1 MPNSLGSGVSRVID
15 GRDKQFALVVFQAN
29 KPPLDSELNLI
40 ALADLEARAE
50 EVRSRVPSGWLMDE
64 LNPTHDFSTS
74 PSWSNHLYF
83 GRQAAGELRSV
94 PWAVVNGWL
103 IPVAGTRTGQP
114 PLAPNDTVTWNKI
127 ELNPPGTST
136 GGNRADFAFLEVWL
150 QRIDVDPAPPGVAPG
165 KPQRNF
171 IYRFGNVE
179 SGFSYLPDEL
189 VDPDV
194 NFETTKRVQ
203 IQYRI
208 RVVPGINIAQYPEGF
223 DPTIV
228 FAQGALSTPSSVGF
242 ENMRED
248 LGDPGLWRAG
258 TGDPAT
264 FGTVDGYVYAIPIF
278 SVFRRNGAG
287 FSDVG
292 NLAGAFNRNSSATLR
307 EDTLVYSS
315 PVVLPA
321 DISETDVQFTLT
333 SIAGTVF
340 EGMTSFGEAYFRID
354 DEIIRVNNVTQTGPT
369 SFVVTFDRGQLQTT
383 IRPHLSGT
391 ELILYTVRPDGLF
404 ADQVSRTDILDMR
417 HGVADKFD
425 YEAILKTSLTELM
438 KGNLRTAWKR
448 YGSTNSA
455 GPVTLY
461 GDRVTDGSI
470 FVGGLSRLDAP
481 NGNRRV
487 WSDAVVT
494 ECYEAPV
501 TVPSNA
507 AALSSELVFAVNPY
521 VVSVLWETAATGHP
535 PGTRLNG
542 SVPWWY
548 NGDVLRLRLSPFRIG
563 LPAGDA
569 DQVRFVLPSE
579 DADAVLIRFE
589 GMTTDPNGGVPT
601 SPPGTVRSAT
611 NPASVTIT
619 GERILKDGQGIS
631 VALDSLT
638 GDLLI
643 TLNSGTAGTLFQEFT
658 DAMSAFGAPTAD
670 QTNNTRMHIQ
680 FAVVVGA
687 GRGASHKPD
696 YVHTV
701 HYRGNATNSSRIM
714 QRPGLS
720 DRSRMIP
727 TYVGDSPY
735 VQTGRNRDLARTS
748 EVMVDPGSRTVFIQP
763 YRNMLLPPM
772 LVRDGSELNWYG
784 SFTYQGAMPTL
795 DPTGASTVH
804 STVDPLNL
812 FYVGAQTR
820 YVEVPFNYLPRPGL
834 HHVPIVPVTTTR
846 FSSGINFF
854 MMSKEGPFGATDTSD
869 WNRSLVSY
877 PSTAGYYVVT
887 PVTGETY
894 GTGALPSMFGR
905 KFRSTQIRG
914 VDGGPF
920 EGIEFPPFIMPAR
933 ITGIYL
939 RDTSGAPPY
948 PTVPAS
954 SPFNTDRVF
963 VGGVGTDANLMRDDF
978 DGPTFL
984 IEVDINGDPTF
995 ILNKDVIDFKKAPPG
1010 TTWANSEFL
1019 VECTVFGVDRGW
1031 LQTNGRILVARTS
1044 GGGSLPL
1051 AINAF
1056 TGTSDGVIGVI
1067 APGPLSLNS
1076 ANNELTFYYSRQP
1089 YQGDVFGSQS
1099 AYSDDPQRLGPLTVS
1114 EATSIATNQL
1124 GPVEDLT
1131 LPNKRGYEVLAAMNF
1146 ITSLGS
1152 GRLSGSNPIPLLNT
1166 VEAPDQVEDFP
1177 GTIVDLNRR
1186 FSLNRVGFED
1196 WSTPKFPVLTS
1207 SLASR
1212 PAIRRGAISEV
1223 FDRDVNPEFAGSVS
1237 NLPLGK
1243 YFRDKDFAGKT
1254 LYQQRSSSNVGAIAV
1269 GTMVFPPYQAPTN
1282 PTPPGSSTWEG
1293 TEFVCGQA
1301 SGTSGVGGERMVLV
1315 DGTPSFSSVA
1325 VFKTTRGGAAWS
1337 VSPPW
1342 PGGAIAS
1349 RMPKARP
1356 NSEVG
1361 SILVGTAY
1369 LVRSQPESIS
1379 SIEVH
1384 PGHELQMVIV
1394 TRAVPSYFRDTDIL
1408 HSASGTGEGFTA
1420 VDRFRVWGRPLE
1432 KRRGDVDTVSPPLND
1447 RPLFVNDI
1455 FDDPIFFG
1463 SSDINLTSLKQE
1475 VLPITSNGQTAFTLS
1490 ARPLD
1495 PTTVMAFV
1503 NGVKLRYGVDYS
1515 VGGPTNQDF
1524 THLSVP
1530 APSSNPPLVTTDV
1543 LEVWYALL

>member
-15 GRDKQFALVVFQAN
+15 GRDKQFAIVVFQAG
-29 KPPLDSELNLI
+29 KPPLDSELNLL
-40 ALADLEARAE
+40 ALAELESRAE

-64 LNPTHDFSTS
+64 LNPRHDFSTN
-74 PSWSNHLYF
+74 PAWSNHLYF
-83 GRQAAGELRSV
+83 GRQAAGELRNV
-94 PWAVVNGWL
+94 PWAVVNGWVV
-103 IPVAGTRTGQP
+103 PVAGTRTGQP
-114 PLAPNDTVTWNKI
+114 PLSPNDTVTWNKI

-136 GGNRADFAFLEVWL
+136 GGNRADFVFLEVWL
-150 QRIDVDPAPPGVAPG
+150 QRVDVDPAPPGIAPG
-165 KPQRNF
+165 KPQRGF
-171 IYRFGNVE
+171 LYRFGNVE
-179 SGFSYLPDEL
+179 SGFSYLQDEL
-189 VDPDV
+189 VDPDL
-194 NFETTKRVQ
+194 NYETTKRVQ

-223 DPTIV
+223 DPTVV
-228 FAQGALSTPSSVGF
+228 FAQGALTSPSSVGF
-242 ENMRED
+242 ANMREA

-264 FGTVDGYVYAIPIF
+264 FGTVDGYVYAIPMF
-278 SVFRRNGAG
+278 AVFRRNGAG

-315 PVVLPA
+315 SVLLPA

-333 SIAGTVF
+333 SISGTVL
-340 EGMTSFGEAYFRID
+340 EGMTSFGEAYFRVD
-354 DEIIRVNNVTQTGPT
+354 DEIVRVNNVTQTGPT

-383 IRPHLSGT
+383 IREHLADT
-391 ELILYTVRPDGLF
+391 ELIPYTVRPDGLF
-404 ADQVSRTDILDMR
+404 ADQIARTDILDMR

-425 YEAILKTSLTELM
+425 YEAILKTGLTELM
-438 KGNLRTAWKR
+438 KGNLRTVWKR

-455 GPVTLY
+455 GPVVLY
-461 GDRVTDGSI
+461 GDRITDGSI

-481 NGNRRV
+481 NGNRRS
-487 WSDAVVT
+487 WSDAVMT
-494 ECYEAPV
+494 ERYEAPV

-507 AALSSELVFAVNPY
+507 AALNSELVFAVNPY
-521 VVSVLWETAATGHP
+521 VVSVTWEAGGTGHG
-535 PGTRLNG
+535 PGSRLYG

-548 NGDVLRLRLSPFRIG
+548 NGDVLRLKLSSFQIG

-579 DADAVLIRFE
+579 DEDAVLIRFE
-589 GMTTDPNGGVPT
+589 GMTTDPNGGVPLST
-601 SPPGTVRSAT
+601 TVRSAT
-611 NPASVTIT
+611 NTNGLTST
-619 GERILKDGQGIS
+619 GNRIMKDGQGIS

-643 TLNSGTAGTLFQEFT
+643 TFDGDTDGTRLKEFD

-735 VQTGRNRDLARTS
+735 VQTGRNRDLATTS
-748 EVMVDPGSRTVFIQP
+748 EVMIDPGSRTVFVQP
-763 YRNMLLPPM
+763 YRNVLVPPLLA
-772 LVRDGSELNWYG
+772 RDGSKLNWTDGG
-784 SFTYQGAMPTL
+784 SYQGAMPTL
-795 DPTGASTVH
+795 DPPGTATVH
-804 STVDPLNL
+804 TTVDPLNL
-812 FYVGAQTR
+812 FYVGVQAR
-820 YVEVPFNYLPRPGL
+820 FVEVPFNYLPRPGL

-846 FSSGINFF
+846 FPSGINFF

-894 GTGALPSMFGR
+894 GTGTLPSMFGR
-905 KFRSTQIRG
+905 KFQSTQIRS

-933 ITGIYL
+933 ITGVYL
-939 RDTSGAPPY
+939 RDTSGAAPY
-948 PTVPAS
+948 PTVPTA
-954 SPFNTDRVF
+954 SPFNTDRVY
-963 VGGVGTDANLMRDDF
+963 VGGVGTDVNLLRDDF

-995 ILNKDVIDFKKAPPG
+995 VLNKDVIDFKKAPAG
-1010 TTWANSEFL
+1010 TTWDNSEFL

-1031 LQTNGRILVARTS
+1031 LQTNGRLLVARTS

-1051 AINAF
+1051 AIDTF
-1056 TGTSDGVIGVI
+1056 TATSDGVVGVI
-1067 APGPLSLNS
+1067 TPAPLSLNS

-1099 AYSDDPQRLGPLTVS
+1099 AFSDDPQRLGPLTVS

-1124 GPVEDLT
+1124 GPVESLT
-1131 LPNKRGYEVLAAMNF
+1131 LPNKRGYEVLTAMNF
-1146 ITSLGS
+1146 ITSMGS

-1166 VEAPDQVEDFP
+1166 AEAPDQVEDFA

-1186 FSLNRVGFED
+1186 FSLNRVGYED
-1196 WSTPKFPVLTS
+1196 WSTPKFPVVTA

-1212 PAIRRGAISEV
+1212 PEIKRDALSEV

-1237 NLPLGK
+1237 TLPLGK

-1254 LYQQRSSSNVGAIAV
+1254 LYQQRSSSNVGAIAI

-1301 SGTSGVGGERMVLV
+1301 SGTSGVGGEKMVLV
-1315 DGTPSFSSVA
+1315 DGTSSFSSVG

-1379 SIEVH
+1379 SVEVH

-1455 FDDPIFFG
+1455 YDDPIFYG

-1475 VLPITSNGQTAFTLS
+1475 TLPITSNGQTAFTLS
-1490 ARPLD
+1490 SRPLD
-1495 PTTVMAFV
+1495 PTTVMMFV
-1503 NGVKLRYGVDYS
+1503 NGVKLKYGTDYI
-1515 VGGPTNQDF
+1515 VGGTTDQDL
-1524 THLSVP
+1524 THLSIP
-1530 APSSNPPLVTTDV
+1530 APSSNPPLKTTDV